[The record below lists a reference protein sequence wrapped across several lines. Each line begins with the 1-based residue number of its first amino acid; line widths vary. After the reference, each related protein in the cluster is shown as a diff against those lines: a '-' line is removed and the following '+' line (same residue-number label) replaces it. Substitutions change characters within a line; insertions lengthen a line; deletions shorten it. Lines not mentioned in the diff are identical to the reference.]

1 MEIIIVIDQWIIQ
14 YANANIHKYQDFILI
29 PPTVRMVPIVPLRCN
44 ENDAI
49 TLISYHL
56 ADFLW
61 SSECLKV

>member
-1 MEIIIVIDQWIIQ
+1 M
-14 YANANIHKYQDFILI
+14 YASTYIHKYQDFILI
-29 PPTVRMVPIVPLRCN
+29 PNTVRMVPIVPLSCN